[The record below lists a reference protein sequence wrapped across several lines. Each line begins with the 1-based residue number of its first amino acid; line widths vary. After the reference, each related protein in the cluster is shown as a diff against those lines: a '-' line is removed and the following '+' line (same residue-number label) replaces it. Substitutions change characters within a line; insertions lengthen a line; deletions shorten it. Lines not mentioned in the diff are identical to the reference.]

1 MLESYYLNHISQS
14 FNSIKNSP
22 YTYMPYG
29 IPRKSDE
36 TIEIQVKVNIMKY
49 SIQLEGIIFALS
61 FQISQNLETLGSEL
75 VIVDRSLN
83 NLNWPLLLA
92 VFLL

>member
-1 MLESYYLNHISQS
+1 
-14 FNSIKNSP
+14 
-22 YTYMPYG
+22 MPYG